1 MKNLLVKMFGD
12 PELSSSREK
21 FGKFEGYTSIAL
33 NLLLFII
40 KLVFGLLSHSYALIA
55 DSFHSLSDILT
66 SVIVIVSFKLSSQPP
81 DKEHPYG
88 HGRIEYISTLII
100 AILLILVGFEFA
112 RISITRIMKPKEVI
126 FTPLVLIVVILTI
139 VLKELMARLSFYIG
153 KIIKSETLMADA
165 WHHRSDA
172 ISSVLVV
179 ISFISVYFGL
189 FAIDGI
195 ASFIIALFITYIG
208 INILKKS
215 VNILIGTAPSANVI
229 KNIKDIA
236 LHNNDNVISV
246 HDVII
251 NTYGKLSIGS
261 LHIVIPDTLNLVTA
275 HAISDS
281 IEKMIKSEMNMD
293 ITVHIDP
300 IDNKD
305 NLLRNL
311 HTYLNSIISGDKNY
325 IEFHDLHILR
335 KDQKI
340 SIYFELVFRRSDMN
354 NKEYLIGLLEE
365 KIKHTFNE
373 IDEIYIEVDPEYTY

>member
-1 MKNLLVKMFGD
+1 
-12 PELSSSREK
+12 
-21 FGKFEGYTSIAL
+21 
-33 NLLLFII
+33 II
-40 KLVFGLLSHSYALIA
+40 
-55 DSFHSLSDILT
+55 
-66 SVIVIVSFKLSSQPP
+66 
-81 DKEHPYG
+81 
-88 HGRIEYISTLII
+88 
-100 AILLILVGFEFA
+100 
-112 RISITRIMKPKEVI
+112 
-126 FTPLVLIVVILTI
+126 VILTI

-335 KDQKI
+335 KDQKN

>member
-1 MKNLLVKMFGD
+1 MFGD
-12 PELSSSREK
+12 PELPSNREK
-21 FGKFEGYTSIAL
+21 FGKFEGYTSSVL

-40 KLVFGLLSHSYALIA
+40 KLVLGLLSHSYALIA

-66 SVIVIVSFKLSSQPP
+66 SIIVIVSFKLSSQPP

-112 RISITRIMKPKEVI
+112 RISITRIMQPKKVI
-126 FTPLVLIVVILTI
+126 FTPLILITVILTI
-139 VLKELMARLSFYIG
+139 ILKELMARLSFYIG
-153 KIIKSETLMADA
+153 KIINSETLMADA

-179 ISFISVYFGL
+179 ISFISAYFGL

-195 ASFIIALFITYIG
+195 ACFIIALFIAYIG

-215 VNILIGTAPSANVI
+215 ANILIGTAPSENVI
-229 KNIKDIA
+229 KKIKDIA

-261 LHIVIPDTLNLVTA
+261 LHIIVPDTLNLINA
-275 HAISDS
+275 HDISNS
-281 IEKMIKSEMNMD
+281 IEEVIKKEMNIDMT
-293 ITVHIDP
+293 IHIDP
-300 IDNKD
+300 IDKKD
-305 NLLRNL
+305 KLLNDL
-311 HTYLNSIISGDKNY
+311 YTYLNSIISRDKNY
-325 IEFHDLHILR
+325 IGFHDLHILR

-340 SIYFELVFRRSDMN
+340 SIYFELAFNTNEMSDR
-354 NKEYLIGLLEE
+354 KYLIDLLKEE
-365 KIKHTFNE
+365 IKHSFNE
-373 IDEIYIEVDPEYTY
+373 IDEINIKVDPEYTY

>member
-1 MKNLLVKMFGD
+1 MKNLLVQMLGD
-12 PELSSSREK
+12 PELSSNREK

-40 KLVFGLLSHSYALIA
+40 KLVLGLLSHSYALIA

-66 SVIVIVSFKLSSQPP
+66 SVIVIVSFKLSSRPP
-81 DKEHPYG
+81 DEEHPYG
-88 HGRIEYISTLII
+88 HGRIEYISALFI

-112 RISITRIMKPKEVI
+112 RISITRIVQPKEII
-126 FTPLVLIVVILTI
+126 FTPIILIIVILTI

-153 KIIKSETLMADA
+153 RIIKSETLMADA

-179 ISFISVYFGL
+179 ISFISAYFGL

-195 ASFIIALFITYIG
+195 ASFVIALFITYIG

-215 VNILIGTAPSANVI
+215 ANILIGTAPSKNVI

-236 LHNNDNVISV
+236 LNNNDNVISV

-261 LHIVIPDTLNLVTA
+261 LHIVIPDTLNLITA
-275 HAISDS
+275 HDISDS
-281 IEKMIKSEMNMD
+281 IEKMIRNKMNIDMT
-293 ITVHIDP
+293 IHIDP

-311 HTYLNSIISGDKNY
+311 YTYLYSVISEDKNC

-335 KDQKI
+335 KEQKI
-340 SIYFELVFRRSDMN
+340 SIYFELVLKRNNIN
-354 NKEYLIGLLEE
+354 NKEYLIGLLKE

-373 IDEIYIEVDPEYTY
+373 IDEIEIEVDPKYKY